1 MLLRNSDRLR
11 RSRCCKRSVRSG
23 EGNPNLFM
31 VGDRGCGVAVSGGMM
46 CGLLVV
52 GTVVGQM
59 LCFVVC
65 IAGEAVGSVA
75 GNGDV
80 TTLGNGVTLGT
91 VAVLG
96 AVATLGTTLGA
107 VATLGTARGGGC
119 IVGGCIVV
127 LLKIMASCS
136 RASICLSPI

>member
-1 MLLRNSDRLR
+1 
-11 RSRCCKRSVRSG
+11 
-23 EGNPNLFM
+23 M

-46 CGLLVV
+46 CGLFVV
-52 GTVVGQM
+52 GNGVGKM
-59 LCFVVC
+59 LRCAGY

-107 VATLGTARGGGC
+107 VATLGTTRGGGG
-119 IVGGCIVV
+119 IVVGCIVV